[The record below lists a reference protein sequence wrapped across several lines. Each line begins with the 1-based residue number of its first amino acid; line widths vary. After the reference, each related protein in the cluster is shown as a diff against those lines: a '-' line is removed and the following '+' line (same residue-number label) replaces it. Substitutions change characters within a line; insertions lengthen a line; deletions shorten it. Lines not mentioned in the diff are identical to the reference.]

1 MELEFTFDV
10 PGATE
15 EEVMRG
21 FNAAVVVFL
30 KHKVS
35 PLASLDG
42 FFARDGWSDSGGHI
56 PFDEE
61 DERAIEVWQEAD
73 SAAVDAVCADWAADR
88 ERPASSG
95 MNVVKPEGG
104 WPDQPPEGEDA
115 PDEDGQSHYDHE
127 SRRDFAEQYDRA
139 VKEME
144 ERRRS

>member
-1 MELEFTFDV
+1 MKLEFTFDV

-15 EEVMRG
+15 EEVTRG
-21 FNAAVVVFL
+21 FNAAVEVFL

-42 FFARDGWSDSGGHI
+42 LFARDGWSDSGGLI

-73 SAAVDAVCADWAADR
+73 RAAVDAICANWPADR

-95 MNVVKPEGG
+95 MNIVKPECG
-104 WPDQPPEGEDA
+104 WPDQGPEGEDA
-115 PDEDGQSHYDHE
+115 PDDDGERPYDYE
-127 SRRDFAEQYDRA
+127 SQRDFAEQYDRA
-139 VKEME
+139 VKEAE